1 MIILGVD
8 PGLNICGFAAIDF
21 QDDKISI
28 LCAGTIRPPAGETL
42 ESRLASLAND
52 FDELLRET
60 QCQNVAVEDLY
71 AHYKHPRTAVLM
83 AHARGVILQ
92 RSAAFGAKV
101 NSFAATKIKKSLT
114 GNGRASKRQM
124 QLAVTT
130 TLSLTQVPEP
140 PDVADALAAA
150 LCCANSFKLENM

>member
-21 QDDKISI
+21 QKDKTFLI
-28 LCAGTIRPPAGETL
+28 CAGTIRTPAKDTL
-42 ESRLASLAND
+42 ENRLAGLAND

-60 QCQNVAVEDLY
+60 QCDTVAVEDLY

-124 QLAVTT
+124 QLAVCTV
-130 TLSLTQVPEP
+130 LSLPQVPEP

-150 LCCANSFKLENM
+150 LCCANTFKLENI